1 MSFSGAEPGGVRRS
15 GGRAA
20 EAWAPDRRLRSAAA
34 LAAGAVATAA
44 LDLPPLPAAVA
55 IAVLVG
61 VLQQGL
67 P

>member
-1 MSFSGAEPGGVRRS
+1 MSFSGAEPGRVRR
-15 GGRAA
+15 GGGGAVEARAF
-20 EAWAPDRRLRSAAA
+20 DRRVLSAAA

-44 LDLPPLPAAVA
+44 LDLPPLPAALA

-61 VLQQGL
+61 ILQQGL

>member
-1 MSFSGAEPGGVRRS
+1 MSLSGAEPGRVRRS
-15 GGRAA
+15 GGRAV
-20 EAWAPDRRLRSAAA
+20 EARALDRRAGSKAA
-34 LAAGAVATAA
+34 LAVGIVATAA
-44 LDLPPLPAAVA
+44 LDLPPLPAAVT

>member
-1 MSFSGAEPGGVRRS
+1 MSFSGAEPGRVRRS
-15 GGRAA
+15 AGRAV
-20 EAWAPDRRLRSAAA
+20 EARAPDRRARSTAA
-34 LAAGAVATAA
+34 LAAGIVATAA
-44 LDLPPLPAAVA
+44 LDLPPLPAALA